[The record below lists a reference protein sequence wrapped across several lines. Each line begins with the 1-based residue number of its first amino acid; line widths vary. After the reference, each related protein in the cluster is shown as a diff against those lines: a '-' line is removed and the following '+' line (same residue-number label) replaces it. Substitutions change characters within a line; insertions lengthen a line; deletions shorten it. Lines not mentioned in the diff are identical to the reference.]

1 LGFETLKYNAVAG
14 KWVAENQKILAFAMS
29 SVAWPNF
36 LWMFVCIWVRIL
48 ISSLYQRI

>member
-1 LGFETLKYNAVAG
+1 
-14 KWVAENQKILAFAMS
+14 MS
-29 SVAWPNF
+29 SVAATLANF